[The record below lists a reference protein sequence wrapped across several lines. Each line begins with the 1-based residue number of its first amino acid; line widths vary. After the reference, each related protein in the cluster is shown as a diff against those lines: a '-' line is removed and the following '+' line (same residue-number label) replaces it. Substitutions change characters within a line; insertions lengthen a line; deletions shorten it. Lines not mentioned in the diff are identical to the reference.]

1 VNCQAAICRFFDLK
15 KTSNLV
21 LVLSASARQNDRRRQ
36 SSFKYLQ
43 VVFASDS
50 AGCGTALV
58 SFLFLARARRVAG
71 GLVSELPQAVSAS
84 PKVL

>member
-1 VNCQAAICRFFDLK
+1 MARPRLIRCELSSGDSSLLRFK

-36 SSFKYLQ
+36 SSFKHLQ
-43 VVFASDS
+43 VVLASDS

-58 SFLFLARARRVAG
+58 SFLFGACPQRVADRF
-71 GLVSELPQAVSAS
+71 V
-84 PKVL
+84 K

>member
-1 VNCQAAICRFFDLK
+1 VNCQAAIRRFFDLK
-15 KTSNLV
+15 KTSNLA

-36 SSFKYLQ
+36 SSFKNLQ

-58 SFLFLARARRVAG
+58 SFF
-71 GLVSELPQAVSAS
+71 VSGSHSKSSQRTCE
-84 PKVL
+84 